1 MKSPVVFGAKA
12 PPKGARDEKS
22 LLPKL
27 SQAVTYSYKKH
38 LPFLSKGV
46 ASITVAYSDKQNR
59 GGAGCQQSTGL
70 LTPRIN
76 YPSSSLQKALT
87 TPRVKNLAVC
97 SINRSK
103 STLEVSLA
111 PSEITR
117 TMTKGTPNS

>member
-1 MKSPVVFGAKA
+1 MDEITSCFWGQGPTPRPIKF
-12 PPKGARDEKS
+12 ARAN
-22 LLPKL
+22 LLRVYHPL
-27 SQAVTYSYKKH
+27 VPAASR
-38 LPFLSKGV
+38 GV
-46 ASITVAYSDKQNR
+46 AAFER
-59 GGAGCQQSTGL
+59 GVGCQQSTGL